1 MIYIHLL
8 LHFFTFTAVSLS
20 IGYNIIHKHAV
31 TYKQHFRKVQ
41 IQEIGLEI

>member
-8 LHFFTFTAVSLS
+8 MQFFIFSTVSLS
-20 IGYNIIHKHAV
+20 IGYNIHKHAV
-31 TYKQHFRKVQ
+31 TYKQHFRKVE